1 MKKIVAISIVLVLLS
16 LCSINLVACDEENNG
31 ADLIPFWNDVQNG
44 SLASFLTSTEFSFG
58 SMEWVDLNEYMGG
71 EYDYEPVVIIK
82 DDPALVPT
90 LNKLLEIVENHKDS
104 FPEYNL
110 PGIATLQETARVYTQ
125 SAWISSGGKNW
136 RKLLSSSERFEQYST
151 GDYVLSLE
159 EGSIDSLNPK
169 QYMDMVHETYEV
181 GDYRCLFVSAPI
193 RVLVSTPFFD
203 ESAVNFYTMFIKK
216 GESRITVLCTE
227 IGFAGIGS
235 QNSYFSEFI
244 EVASAEERAELSQYY
259 QVLHKEM
266 ITEYINSRQG
276 YEL

>member
-16 LCSINLVACDEENNG
+16 LCSINLVACDEENKG
-31 ADLIPFWNDVQNG
+31 ADQIPYWNAVQNERF
-44 SLASFLTSTEFSFG
+44 ASYLTSTEFSFG

-71 EYDYEPVVIIK
+71 EYNYEPVVIIK

-136 RKLLSSSERFEQYST
+136 KALLSSSERFEQYSV

-159 EGSIDSLNPK
+159 EGSNDSLNPK
-169 QYMDMVHETYEV
+169 QYMDMIHETYEV
-181 GDYRCLFVSAPI
+181 GDYRCLFVSAP
-193 RVLVSTPFFD
+193 RRLLVRTPFFD

-216 GESRITVLCTE
+216 GESSITVLCTE

-276 YEL
+276 YEI

>member
-1 MKKIVAISIVLVLLS
+1 MKKTISILMILL
-16 LCSINLVACDEENNG
+16 LLAVACIGFVACDEENNG
-31 ADLIPFWNDVQNG
+31 EDLIPFWNDVQNG

-110 PGIATLQETARVYTQ
+110 PGIAILQETARVYTQ

-136 RKLLSSSERFEQYST
+136 QALLSSSERFEQYSV

-159 EGSIDSLNPK
+159 EGSNDSLNPK
-169 QYMDMVHETYEV
+169 QYTDMVHETYEV
-181 GDYRCLFVSAPI
+181 GDYRCLFVSAS
-193 RVLVSTPFFD
+193 RYGLVDTPFRD
-203 ESAVNFYTMFIKK
+203 ESVVTFYTMVIKK
-216 GESRITVLCTE
+216 GESRITALCTN

-235 QNSYFSEFI
+235 QNSYFGEFI
-244 EVASAEERAELSQYY
+244 EAASAEERAELSQYY